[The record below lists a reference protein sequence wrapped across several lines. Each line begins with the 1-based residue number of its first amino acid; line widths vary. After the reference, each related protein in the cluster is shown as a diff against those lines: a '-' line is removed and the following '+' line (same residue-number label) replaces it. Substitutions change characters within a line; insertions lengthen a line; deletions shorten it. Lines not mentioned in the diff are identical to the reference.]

1 MSQIWWICDVSI
13 FLLQIKF
20 DNRFKQDRNK
30 TCKITVDGTDFKICE
45 PTPFNRMW
53 YSHKFKGPGLR
64 YEIGVSIQGGDIVWT
79 NGPFACGFWP
89 DISIFRLALIF
100 LLAIGEMVE
109 ADRGYRGEP
118 TRVRLPHE
126 YVNRSDKRAKDR
138 ARARHETL
146 NGRLKNWGC
155 LSQTYRHHLK
165 KHILVFRAVVVI
177 TQISID
183 KGETLFQTNY

>member
-1 MSQIWWICDVSI
+1 MALTSKYVSRHHSI
-13 FLLQIKF
+13 E
-20 DNRFKQDRNK
+20 
-30 TCKITVDGTDFKICE
+30 CG
-45 PTPFNRMW
+45 MAA
-53 YSHKFKGPGLR
+53 HKFKGPGLR

-118 TRVRLPHE
+118 TKVRLPHE

-146 NGRLKNWGC
+146 NGRLKTWGC
-155 LSQTYRHHLK
+155 LNQTYRHHLK
-165 KHILVFRAVVVI
+165 KHIIVFRAVVVI
-177 TQISID
+177 TQMSIN
-183 KGETLFQTNY
+183 KGESLFQTNY